1 MTYSL
6 KPIIND
12 KFWIVEFQGQKHG
25 TLRYV
30 DGELYEVSSNGK
42 INMLDKAQLTGLY
55 GIDIENYNYEQPE
68 TIEITRNTDEKHVD
82 ILYEYPCAGVPFN
95 GMYDVKKKL
104 PMYTKTSK
112 SSSYHC
118 AGYYVIEYEN
128 GWTRAFCPKLV
139 TLTKYQYKGPYKTK
153 DDMLAK
159 MRQLNKK

>member
-112 SSSYHC
+112 KPIFFY
-118 AGYYVIEYEN
+118 
-128 GWTRAFCPKLV
+128 
-139 TLTKYQYKGPYKTK
+139 
-153 DDMLAK
+153 
-159 MRQLNKK
+159 